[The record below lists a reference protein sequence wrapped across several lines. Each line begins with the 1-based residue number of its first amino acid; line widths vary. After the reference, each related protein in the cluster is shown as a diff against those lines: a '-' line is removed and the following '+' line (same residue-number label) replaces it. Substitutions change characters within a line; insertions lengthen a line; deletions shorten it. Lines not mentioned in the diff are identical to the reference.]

1 LTDSRTQ
8 ILRKVRQALTT
19 FGQQARPQLTIQD
32 ADQQRLFA
40 SGRHFD
46 SLVKKFQEELERAS
60 GEVRVCS
67 DGLCAV
73 ELIKSFIEGEGFQKV
88 AVSRHRICHQLNLVA
103 GLSEMLPQVRYLV
116 EEIDSENPYAR
127 DRLKEQMARVPVSI
141 TGIEYLIADTGTLV
155 ALAQPAA
162 SRQISLLPEVHMVL
176 ATIDQIRPNLSDLLA
191 EIQAKYGASL
201 PGSVIT
207 LITGPSRTAD
217 IEKVLIK
224 GVHGPTRLVVVLL
237 DRSD

>member
-1 LTDSRTQ
+1 
-8 ILRKVRQALTT
+8 LTT
-19 FGQQARPQLTIQD
+19 FGQQARPERTIQD
-32 ADQQRLFA
+32 ADRQRLFA
-40 SGRHFD
+40 SARQFD

-73 ELIKSFIEGEGFQKV
+73 ELIKSFIEGEGFQTV
-88 AVSRHRICHQLNLVA
+88 AVSRHKICHQLNLVA
-103 GLSEMLPQVRYLV
+103 GLSELLPQVKYLV
-116 EEIDSENPYAR
+116 ESIDSESPYAR
-127 DRLKEQMARVPVSI
+127 DRLKEQMAKVQLSI

-176 ATIDQIRPNLSDLLA
+176 ATIDQIRPNLSDLFV
-191 EIQAKYGASL
+191 EIQTKYGASL

-237 DRSD
+237 EKLE